1 MRLDLLAALS
11 GAMIAV
17 QARVNGE
24 LSHQL
29 NNGLQAA
36 FVSFGSGLLIILLI
50 TPFSSQ
56 IKEGIVNLRAAVK
69 NKEIARW
76 KLLAGALG
84 GSFVA
89 IQTQIVPLIGVA
101 IYSVASIA
109 GQTAMSL
116 IVDRIGLTGG
126 GKKLISPRRV
136 LAAVLTVIAVL
147 VSVWDRIDA
156 NNLSMFAVT
165 AGGIAGAIVGVQ
177 RALNGQI
184 NEYSHQS
191 FTTSLL
197 NFITGT
203 SFLMILIAIGLVIG
217 RNELSPLPSNPW
229 WIYTGG
235 VIGVIYIAFTSTIV
249 QHLGVLTFTL
259 FSVGGQLVGSL
270 VIDLVSPTKGVSVSA
285 YLVTG
290 IFMTYAGVIGV
301 IYIAF
306 ISTIVQH
313 LGVLT
318 FTLFSVGGQLISSL
332 IIDFVSPTNGVRV
345 SYYLITGIAM
355 TYLGVIA
362 GGVGSSRVKKP
373 QKQ

>member
-11 GAMIAV
+11 GAMIAL
-17 QARVNGE
+17 QARANGE
-24 LSHQL
+24 LSHRL

-36 FVSFGSGLLIILLI
+36 LVSFGSGLLIIFVI
-50 TPFSSQ
+50 TLFNST
-56 IKEGIVNLRAAVK
+56 IKEGIKNLRKAVA

-76 KLLAGALG
+76 KLFAGALG

-116 IVDRIGLTGG
+116 VVDRIGLTGG

-136 LAAVLTVIAVL
+136 LAAVLTVLAVL

-165 AGGIAGAIVGVQ
+165 AGGIAGAIVGIQ

-203 SFLMILIAIGLVIG
+203 SFLLILIVAGLILG
-217 RNELSPLPSNPW
+217 RSELSPLPSGPW

-270 VIDLVSPTKGVSVSA
+270 IIDLVSPTDGVSVSA

-290 IFMTYAGVIGV
+290 IVMTYA
-301 IYIAF
+301 
-306 ISTIVQH
+306 
-313 LGVLT
+313 
-318 FTLFSVGGQLISSL
+318 
-332 IIDFVSPTNGVRV
+332 
-345 SYYLITGIAM
+345 
-355 TYLGVIA
+355 GVIA

-373 QKQ
+373 QKL

>member
-11 GAMIAV
+11 GVLIAL
-17 QARVNGE
+17 QARANGE
-24 LSHQL
+24 LSHRL
-29 NNGLQAA
+29 DNGLQAA
-36 FVSFGSGLLIILLI
+36 LVSFSSGLIIILII
-50 TPFSSQ
+50 TPFSPH
-56 IKEGIVNLRAAVK
+56 IKEGIRNLRVAIAL
-69 NKEIARW
+69 KEIARW
-76 KLLAGALG
+76 KLFAGALG

-116 IVDRIGLTGG
+116 VVDRIGLTGG

-136 LAAVLTVIAVL
+136 LAAAITVIAVL

-156 NNLSMFAVT
+156 ANLSMIAVT
-165 AGGIAGAIVGVQ
+165 AGCIAGAVVGVQ

-184 NEYSHQS
+184 NEHSHQS

-203 SFLMILIAIGLVIG
+203 TFLVILILIGVVLG
-217 RNELSPLPSNPW
+217 KNDLSPLPAGPW

-259 FSVGGQLVGSL
+259 FSVGGQLAGSL
-270 VIDLVSPTKGVSVSA
+270 IIDLVSPTDGVSVSA
-285 YLVTG
+285 YL
-290 IFMTYAGVIGV
+290 
-301 IYIAF
+301 
-306 ISTIVQH
+306 
-313 LGVLT
+313 
-318 FTLFSVGGQLISSL
+318 
-332 IIDFVSPTNGVRV
+332 
-345 SYYLITGIAM
+345 ITGLAM
-355 TYLGVIA
+355 TYVGVIA
-362 GGVGSSRVKKP
+362 GGVGNLRVKKP
-373 QKQ
+373 QRL

>member
-11 GAMIAV
+11 GAMIAL
-17 QARVNGE
+17 QARANGE
-24 LSHQL
+24 LSHRL

-36 FVSFGSGLLIILLI
+36 LVSFSSGLLIIFVI
-50 TPFSSQ
+50 SIFNSK
-56 IKEGIVNLRAAVK
+56 IKDGIKNLRTAVA

-76 KLLAGALG
+76 KLFAGALG

-116 IVDRIGLTGG
+116 VVDRIGLTGG

-136 LAAVLTVIAVL
+136 LAAVLTVLAVL

-197 NFITGT
+197 NFATGT
-203 SFLMILIAIGLVIG
+203 SFLIILITAGLILG
-217 RNELSPLPSNPW
+217 KNELSPLPSGPW

-270 VIDLVSPTKGVSVSA
+270 IIDLVSPTKGVSVSS

-290 IFMTYAGVIGV
+290 IVMTYA
-301 IYIAF
+301 
-306 ISTIVQH
+306 
-313 LGVLT
+313 
-318 FTLFSVGGQLISSL
+318 
-332 IIDFVSPTNGVRV
+332 
-345 SYYLITGIAM
+345 
-355 TYLGVIA
+355 GVIA
-362 GGVGSSRVKKP
+362 GGVGSLRVKKP
-373 QKQ
+373 QMQ

>member
-1 MRLDLLAALS
+1 VRLDLLAALS
-11 GAMIAV
+11 GAMIAL
-17 QARVNGE
+17 QARANGE
-24 LSHQL
+24 LSHRL
-29 NNGLQAA
+29 DNGLQAA
-36 FVSFGSGLLIILLI
+36 LVSFSSGLLIILLI
-50 TPFSSQ
+50 TPFSPH
-56 IKEGIVNLRAAVK
+56 IKEGIRNLRGAISR
-69 NKEIARW
+69 KEIARW

-116 IVDRIGLTGG
+116 VVDRIGLTGG

-136 LAAVLTVIAVL
+136 IAAVLTVLAVL

-156 NNLSMFAVT
+156 NNLSMIAVT
-165 AGGIAGAIVGVQ
+165 AGCVAGAVVGVQ

-184 NEYSHQS
+184 NEHSHQS

-203 SFLMILIAIGLVIG
+203 TFLVILILVG
-217 RNELSPLPSNPW
+217 VALGKNELSPLPAGPW

-259 FSVGGQLVGSL
+259 FSVGGQLAGSL
-270 VIDLVSPTKGVSVSA
+270 IIDLLSPTDGVSVSA

-290 IFMTYAGVIGV
+290 
-301 IYIAF
+301 
-306 ISTIVQH
+306 
-313 LGVLT
+313 L
-318 FTLFSVGGQLISSL
+318 
-332 IIDFVSPTNGVRV
+332 
-345 SYYLITGIAM
+345 AM
-355 TYLGVIA
+355 TYIGVIA
-362 GGVGSSRVKKP
+362 GGVGNLRVKKP

>member
-11 GAMIAV
+11 GLMIAL
-17 QARVNGE
+17 QARANGE
-24 LSHQL
+24 LSHRL
-29 NNGLQAA
+29 NNGLEAA
-36 FVSFGSGLLIILLI
+36 LVSFGSGLIIIAVISALN
-50 TPFSSQ
+50 PS
-56 IKEGIVNLRAAVK
+56 IKEGISNLRTSVA

-89 IQTQIVPLIGVA
+89 IQTHIVPLIGVA

-116 IVDRIGLTGG
+116 VVDRIGLTGG
-126 GKKLISPRRV
+126 GKKLISKRRV
-136 LAAVLTVIAVL
+136 AAAVLTVLAVF
-147 VSVWDRIDA
+147 VSVFDRIDA
-156 NNLSMFAVT
+156 KNLSLFAVVL
-165 AGGIAGAIVGVQ
+165 GCIAGAVVGVQ

-184 NEYSHQS
+184 NEHSHQS

-203 SFLMILIAIGLVIG
+203 SLLVILILGGVLMGKIELV
-217 RNELSPLPSNPW
+217 PLPAGPW

-235 VIGVIYIAFTSTIV
+235 TIGVIYIAFTSTIV

-270 VIDLVSPTKGVSVSA
+270 VIDLISPTNGVNVSA

-290 IFMTYAGVIGV
+290 IV
-301 IYIAF
+301 
-306 ISTIVQH
+306 
-313 LGVLT
+313 
-318 FTLFSVGGQLISSL
+318 
-332 IIDFVSPTNGVRV
+332 
-345 SYYLITGIAM
+345 M

-362 GGVGSSRVKKP
+362 GGVSSSRVQKP
-373 QKQ
+373 KRQ

>member
-11 GAMIAV
+11 GAMIAL
-17 QARVNGE
+17 QARANGE
-24 LSHQL
+24 LSHRL
-29 NNGLQAA
+29 DNGLQAA
-36 FVSFGSGLLIILLI
+36 LVSFGSGLIIIFVI
-50 TPFSSQ
+50 TLFNTK
-56 IKEGIVNLRAAVK
+56 IKEGIKNLRQSVAT
-69 NKEIARW
+69 KEIARW
-76 KLLAGALG
+76 KLFAGALG

-136 LAAVLTVIAVL
+136 LAAFLTVLAVL

-156 NNLSMFAVT
+156 NNLSMLAVT
-165 AGGIAGAIVGVQ
+165 AGGIAGAIVGIQ

-184 NEYSHQS
+184 NEYSKQS

-197 NFITGT
+197 NFMTGT
-203 SFLMILIAIGLVIG
+203 AFLLVLIVTGLILGK
-217 RNELSPLPSNPW
+217 NELSPLPSGPW

-270 VIDLVSPTKGVSVSA
+270 IIDLVSPTEGVSVSA
-285 YLVTG
+285 YLITG
-290 IFMTYAGVIGV
+290 IVMTYAGVV
-301 IYIAF
+301 
-306 ISTIVQH
+306 
-313 LGVLT
+313 
-318 FTLFSVGGQLISSL
+318 
-332 IIDFVSPTNGVRV
+332 
-345 SYYLITGIAM
+345 
-355 TYLGVIA
+355 A
-362 GGVGSSRVKKP
+362 GGVSNQRVRK
-373 QKQ
+373 

>member
-11 GAMIAV
+11 GAMIAL
-17 QARVNGE
+17 QARANGE
-24 LSHQL
+24 LSL
-29 NNGLQAA
+29 RLDNGLQAA
-36 FVSFGSGLLIILLI
+36 LVSFSSGLLIILLI
-50 TPFSSQ
+50 TPFSPH
-56 IKEGIVNLRAAVK
+56 IKEGVKNLRTAVA

-76 KLLAGALG
+76 KLFAGALG

-116 IVDRIGLTGG
+116 VVDRIGLTGG

-136 LAAVLTVIAVL
+136 IAAVLTVIAVL

-156 NNLSMFAVT
+156 NNLSMIAVT
-165 AGGIAGAIVGVQ
+165 AGCIAGAVVGVQ

-203 SFLMILIAIGLVIG
+203 TFLVILILVGVVIG
-217 RNELSPLPSNPW
+217 KNDLSPLPAGPW

-259 FSVGGQLVGSL
+259 FSVGGQLAGSL
-270 VIDLVSPTKGVSVSA
+270 LIDLLSPTDGVSVSA
-285 YLVTG
+285 YL
-290 IFMTYAGVIGV
+290 
-301 IYIAF
+301 
-306 ISTIVQH
+306 
-313 LGVLT
+313 
-318 FTLFSVGGQLISSL
+318 
-332 IIDFVSPTNGVRV
+332 
-345 SYYLITGIAM
+345 ITGLAM
-355 TYLGVIA
+355 TYVGVIA
-362 GGVGSSRVKKP
+362 GGVSSLRVKKP
-373 QKQ
+373 QRQ

>member
-11 GAMIAV
+11 GAMIAL
-17 QARVNGE
+17 QARANGE
-24 LSHQL
+24 LSHRL

-36 FVSFGSGLLIILLI
+36 LVSFGSGLLIIFVI
-50 TPFSSQ
+50 TLFNSK
-56 IKEGIVNLRAAVK
+56 IKEGIKNLRRAVA

-76 KLLAGALG
+76 KLFAGALG

-136 LAAVLTVIAVL
+136 SAAVLTVLAVL

-156 NNLSMFAVT
+156 NNLSMLAVT

-184 NEYSHQS
+184 NEYSNQS

-197 NFITGT
+197 NFVTGT
-203 SFLMILIAIGLVIG
+203 SFLVILIVVGILLG
-217 RNELSPLPSNPW
+217 RNELSPLPSGPW

-270 VIDLVSPTKGVSVSA
+270 VIDLVSPTEGVSVSA

-290 IFMTYAGVIGV
+290 IVMTYAGVV
-301 IYIAF
+301 
-306 ISTIVQH
+306 
-313 LGVLT
+313 
-318 FTLFSVGGQLISSL
+318 
-332 IIDFVSPTNGVRV
+332 
-345 SYYLITGIAM
+345 
-355 TYLGVIA
+355 A
-362 GGVGSSRVKKP
+362 GGVSNLRVRR
-373 QKQ
+373 

>member
-11 GAMIAV
+11 GIMIAL
-17 QARVNGE
+17 QARANGE
-24 LSHQL
+24 LSHRL
-29 NNGLQAA
+29 NNGLEAA
-36 FVSFGSGLLIILLI
+36 LVSFGSGLIII
-50 TPFSSQ
+50 AVISTFNPA
-56 IKEGIVNLRAAVK
+56 IKEGIRNLRAAVDS
-69 NKEIARW
+69 KEIARW

-89 IQTQIVPLIGVA
+89 IQTHIVPLIGVA

-116 IVDRIGLTGG
+116 VVDRIGLTGG
-126 GKKLISPRRV
+126 GKKLISKRRV
-136 LAAVLTVIAVL
+136 AAAVLTVLAVF
-147 VSVWDRIDA
+147 VSVFDRIDA
-156 NNLSMFAVT
+156 KNLSLFAVVL
-165 AGGIAGAIVGVQ
+165 GCVAGAVVGVQ

-184 NEYSHQS
+184 NEHSQQS

-203 SFLMILIAIGLVIG
+203 SLLVILILGGVLIGKIELV
-217 RNELSPLPSNPW
+217 PLPAGPW

-270 VIDLVSPTKGVSVSA
+270 VIDLISPTNGVNVSA

-290 IFMTYAGVIGV
+290 IV
-301 IYIAF
+301 
-306 ISTIVQH
+306 
-313 LGVLT
+313 
-318 FTLFSVGGQLISSL
+318 
-332 IIDFVSPTNGVRV
+332 
-345 SYYLITGIAM
+345 M

-362 GGVGSSRVKKP
+362 GGVSSSRVKKP
-373 QKQ
+373 QRL

>member
-11 GAMIAV
+11 GLMIAL
-17 QARVNGE
+17 QARANGE
-24 LSHQL
+24 LSHRL
-29 NNGLQAA
+29 NNGLEAA
-36 FVSFGSGLLIILLI
+36 LVSFGSGLIII
-50 TPFSSQ
+50 AAIAVFNPA
-56 IKEGIVNLRAAVK
+56 IKEGIKNLRVAVA

-89 IQTQIVPLIGVA
+89 IQTHIVPLIGVA

-116 IVDRIGLTGG
+116 VVDRIGLTGG
-126 GKKLISPRRV
+126 GKKLISGRRV
-136 LAAVLTVIAVL
+136 AAAVLTVLAVF
-147 VSVWDRIDA
+147 VSVFDRIDA
-156 NNLSMFAVT
+156 KNLSLFAVVL
-165 AGGIAGAIVGVQ
+165 GCIAGAVVGVQ

-184 NEYSHQS
+184 NEHSHQS

-203 SFLMILIAIGLVIG
+203 SLLVILILGGVLIGKIELV
-217 RNELSPLPSNPW
+217 PLPAGPW

-270 VIDLVSPTKGVSVSA
+270 VIDLISPTNGVNVSA

-290 IFMTYAGVIGV
+290 IV
-301 IYIAF
+301 
-306 ISTIVQH
+306 
-313 LGVLT
+313 
-318 FTLFSVGGQLISSL
+318 
-332 IIDFVSPTNGVRV
+332 
-345 SYYLITGIAM
+345 M

-362 GGVGSSRVKKP
+362 GGVSSSRVQKP
-373 QKQ
+373 KRL

>member
-11 GAMIAV
+11 GAMIAL
-17 QARVNGE
+17 QARANGE
-24 LSHQL
+24 LSL
-29 NNGLQAA
+29 RLDNGLQAA
-36 FVSFGSGLLIILLI
+36 LVSFSSGLLIILVI
-50 TPFSSQ
+50 TPFSPH
-56 IKEGIVNLRAAVK
+56 IKEGIKNLRTAVA

-76 KLLAGALG
+76 KLFAGALG

-116 IVDRIGLTGG
+116 VVDRIGLTGG
-126 GKKLISPRRV
+126 GKKLITPRRV
-136 LAAVLTVIAVL
+136 IAAMLTVFAVL

-156 NNLSMFAVT
+156 NNLSMLAVT
-165 AGGIAGAIVGVQ
+165 AGCIAGAVVGVQ

-184 NEYSHQS
+184 NEHSHQS

-203 SFLMILIAIGLVIG
+203 TFLVILIFIGVALG
-217 RNELSPLPSNPW
+217 KNELSPLPAGPW

-259 FSVGGQLVGSL
+259 FSVGGQLAGSL
-270 VIDLVSPTKGVSVSA
+270 IIDLVSPTDGVSVSA
-285 YLVTG
+285 YL
-290 IFMTYAGVIGV
+290 
-301 IYIAF
+301 
-306 ISTIVQH
+306 
-313 LGVLT
+313 
-318 FTLFSVGGQLISSL
+318 
-332 IIDFVSPTNGVRV
+332 
-345 SYYLITGIAM
+345 ITGLAM
-355 TYLGVIA
+355 TYVGVIA
-362 GGVGSSRVKKP
+362 GGVSSLRVKKP

>member
-11 GAMIAV
+11 GLMIAL
-17 QARVNGE
+17 QARANGE
-24 LSHQL
+24 LSHRL
-29 NNGLQAA
+29 NNGLEAA
-36 FVSFGSGLLIILLI
+36 LVSFGSGLIII
-50 TPFSSQ
+50 AVIAAFNPA
-56 IKEGIVNLRAAVK
+56 IKEGIRNLRAAVA

-84 GSFVA
+84 GGFVA
-89 IQTQIVPLIGVA
+89 IQTHIVPLIGVA

-116 IVDRIGLTGG
+116 VVDRIGLTGG
-126 GKKLISPRRV
+126 GKKLISKRRV
-136 LAAVLTVIAVL
+136 AAAVLTVLAVF
-147 VSVWDRIDA
+147 VSVFDRIDA
-156 NNLSMFAVT
+156 NNLSLFAVVL
-165 AGGIAGAIVGVQ
+165 GCIAGAVVGVQ

-184 NEYSHQS
+184 NEHSHQS

-203 SFLMILIAIGLVIG
+203 SLLMILILSGVLIGKIELV
-217 RNELSPLPSNPW
+217 PLPTGPW

-270 VIDLVSPTKGVSVSA
+270 VIDLVSPTNGVNVSA

-290 IFMTYAGVIGV
+290 IV
-301 IYIAF
+301 
-306 ISTIVQH
+306 
-313 LGVLT
+313 
-318 FTLFSVGGQLISSL
+318 
-332 IIDFVSPTNGVRV
+332 
-345 SYYLITGIAM
+345 M

-362 GGVGSSRVKKP
+362 GGVSSSRVQKP
-373 QKQ
+373 KRL